1 MAKLLL
7 KFDNKVLRE
16 VVLTRGVVTI
26 GRQPDNLLCI
36 DNPIVSG
43 YHARICWENNGYFL
57 EDLESF
63 NGTYLNN
70 HRIKKAALNDG
81 DVVLIGKHM
90 VEFQGAVAAVD
101 AGFANSG
108 VSSST
113 DRSPGWQAEME
124 KARPPQLQATMVV
137 DTKKARER
145 FAQMGGGPVGVTAFG
160 VAPAPEIRR
169 REIGTITIVSGKTDQ
184 QHYVLTGKLS
194 VIGKS
199 EMASIRLKRWFAP
212 RIAASIH
219 QREDGYFLVAAAK
232 NIKIKVNGAEFN
244 SGQRELKSGDQ
255 FEVAGITARFG
266 YEKG

>member
-7 KFDNKVLRE
+7 KFDDRVLRE

-26 GRQPDNLLCI
+26 GRQPDNLVCI

-43 YHARICWENNGYFL
+43 YHAKIYWENNGYFL

-70 HRIKKAALNDG
+70 QRIRKVPLNDG
-81 DVVLIGKHM
+81 DVVLIGKHV
-90 VEFQGAVAAVD
+90 VEFQGTVASVD
-101 AGFANSG
+101 AGF
-108 VSSST
+108 SSST
-113 DRSPGWQAEME
+113 IDRSPMWQAELE
-124 KARPPQLQATMVV
+124 KTRPPQLQATMFV

-145 FAQMGGGPVGVTAFG
+145 FAQMGGGPVGATGFG
-160 VAPAPEIRR
+160 VAPAQEIRR
-169 REIGTITIVSGKTDQ
+169 REIGAITIVSGKTDQ
-184 QHYVLTGKLS
+184 THYVLTSKLS

-232 NIKIKVNGAEFN
+232 NIRIKLNGAEFN
-244 SGQRELKSGDQ
+244 SGQRELKSGDS
-255 FEVAGITARFG
+255 FEVAGIAARFG

>member
-1 MAKLLL
+1 
-7 KFDNKVLRE
+7 
-16 VVLTRGVVTI
+16 VVTI

-43 YHARICWENNGYFL
+43 HHARIYWENNGYFL

-63 NGTYLNN
+63 NGTYMNN
-70 HRIKKAALNDG
+70 RRVAKAALNDG
-81 DVVLIGKHM
+81 DVILIGKHM
-90 VEFQGAVAAVD
+90 VEFQGAVVAMD
-101 AGFANSG
+101 AGQAASM
-108 VSSST
+108 V

-124 KARPPQLQATMVV
+124 KSKPPQLQATMVL

-145 FAQMGGGPVGVTAFG
+145 FAQMGVGAGGAATG

-169 REIGTITIVSGKTDQ
+169 REIGAITIVAGKTDQ
-184 QHYVLTGKLS
+184 QHYVLTSKLS

-232 NIKIKVNGAEFN
+232 NIKIRINDAEFT

-255 FEVAGITARFG
+255 FSVAGITARFG